1 MKSISSKLLV
11 LIGGVAVIFAVVLF
25 YTSYTTT
32 RNRIYEVIENQVS
45 LALKFDLAIRQY
57 VADHIRPVMYSL
69 VEEDEFI
76 PEAMSTSYIARS
88 IFDEVRTE
96 FPEYIIKFSSDNP
109 RNPINQ
115 AGPEELEIIR
125 LFNENPDLKRW
136 EGKITIQGT
145 LYMAKFN
152 ARRMT
157 ESCTLCHGDSA
168 DAPASIIE
176 KYGDKAGF
184 NHPMGRVIGMD
195 TVAIPITKV
204 SEMFWSELRQTF
216 IFSLI
221 GLSLFFLAVFLV
233 IKFFII
239 NRLQLI
245 SRHFADAVTSDD
257 YTGIRP
263 ITLSGRD
270 EISDLALGFN
280 TLTERLRE
288 FYISLDDKVRQ
299 RTETLEIV
307 NRQLY
312 QEIRDRKKTEQALR
326 ESEERFRTLHNASF
340 GGIAIHDQGIILDCN
355 QGLSDLTGYSR
366 DELIGKN
373 GLSLIA
379 QEWREDTVAK
389 VYDKIEIPYEVEG
402 IRKDGT
408 RYPLRI
414 HAKSIPYQD
423 KMVRVTELRDITE
436 SKQAEQEKINAQKI
450 AGEQK
455 QLAMVGQVSGKIA
468 HDFNNLLGV
477 IMGNAELS
485 LMNCTDDKMTK
496 RLALIHKQT
505 ERGKNLTR
513 NLMAFARS
521 QDPKQDYF
529 RLKDKIDMVT
539 SLLKKDLAG
548 ISLVRDDDPDS
559 PELLADPGMIEH
571 ALVNLLLNA
580 VHALSRTEEPVLLI
594 RTFSLG
600 ETIGFSVEDN
610 GCGIPEE
617 YLEQIY
623 EPSFSLKGD
632 RDTLDLYDKEVQ
644 GTGYGMANV
653 KKYVKQH
660 KGDIKVTSTL
670 GKGTIFT
677 VTFPVIRKQLSA
689 EEQAAID
696 TPELVTG
703 KHILLVE
710 DEAAISDVQT
720 TILTEPP
727 CCHRVDATPQ
737 AKEAIR
743 LFDENTYDLVSL
755 DYILLDNESGMDV
768 YHRIRKANTR
778 IPVIFVSGNIEFLES
793 LQTLTRNDPLVGHLS
808 KPVTNTEY
816 VGLVNRMLLKAAG
829 G

>member
-1 MKSISSKLLV
+1 VKSITSKLLAA
-11 LIGGVAVIFAVVLF
+11 IGSIVILFSFLLF
-25 YTSYTTT
+25 YSSYTLTQ
-32 RNRIYEVIENQVS
+32 NRLYEVMGDQAA
-45 LALKFDLAIRQY
+45 LALKFDLAIRSY
-57 VADHIRPVMYSL
+57 VGDHIRPILYDL
-69 VEEDEFI
+69 IGEDEFI
-76 PEAMSTSYIARS
+76 LEAMSTSYVARS
-88 IFDEVRTE
+88 IFEDVRTE
-96 FPEYIIKFSSDNP
+96 FPDYIIKFSSDNP
-109 RNPINQ
+109 RNPINL
-115 AGPEELEIIR
+115 AGPEEMEIINR
-125 LFNENPDLKRW
+125 FNNNPDLDRW
-136 EGKITIQGT
+136 EGKITIQGSP
-145 LYMAKFN
+145 YMAKFR
-152 ARRMT
+152 ARRMET
-157 ESCTLCHGDSA
+157 KCLLCHGDPD
-168 DAPASIIE
+168 DAPLSIIE
-176 KYGDKAGF
+176 RYGSEAGF
-184 NHPMGRVIGMD
+184 NRPLGKVVGMD
-195 TVAIPITKV
+195 TVAIPMAQISQK
-204 SEMFWSELRQTF
+204 FWAETGNQFMISLMGLL
-216 IFSLI
+216 IF
-221 GLSLFFLAVFLV
+221 FFTVFMV
-233 IKFFII
+233 IKHLII
-239 NRLQLI
+239 NRLVMI
-245 SRHFADAVTSDD
+245 ANHFTTAAKESDYSRIPPI
-257 YTGIRP
+257 YTKGK
-263 ITLSGRD
+263 D
-270 EISDLALGFN
+270 EITDLAKGFN
-280 TLTERLRE
+280 TLSDRLKE
-288 FYISLDDKVRQ
+288 IYFGLDKKVRQ
-299 RTETLEIV
+299 RTQTLEIV
-307 NRQLY
+307 NRQLTE
-312 QEIRDRKKTEQALR
+312 EIRERKNTVQALR
-326 ESEERFRTLHNASF
+326 ESEERFRTLHDASF
-340 GGIAIHDQGIILDCN
+340 GGIAIHDKGIILDCN